1 MLVQLKDHK
10 QLTIRLLE
18 ATDSE
23 KLLHYFE
30 GLSATTKSRF
40 GPHPF
45 DKETV
50 ENICKNLPGHTLRYV
65 AVDESANK
73 IVAYMLVKPGL
84 IEWDAQRYAIRH
96 QFFDDATTVTYA
108 PSVADE
114 WQSSGLGS
122 AMYTYI
128 EQELKK
134 RGVKKII
141 LWGGVQAGNQKA
153 LHFYSKYGY
162 RCIAPFRHDG
172 KDNYDMLK
180 ELN

>member
-10 QLTIRLLE
+10 QLNIRLLE

-23 KLLHYFE
+23 KLFQYFD
-30 GLSATTKSRF
+30 GLSPETKSRF

-45 DKETV
+45 DRATV
-50 ENICKNLPGHTLRYV
+50 DDICHHLPGHTLRYI
-65 AVDESANK
+65 AINESAGK

-122 AMYTYI
+122 AMYDFI
-128 EQELKK
+128 EQELKRK
-134 RGVKKII
+134 GVKKII

-162 RCIAPFRHDG
+162 RYIAPFRHDG